1 MLGVHIGRDSPL
13 RRDPTSQLNS
23 LSKFVFV
30 YIQYVRGGP
39 ALRTWRDLAIDYQVL
54 TGRRA
59 GNFPYKRT

>member
-30 YIQYVRGGP
+30 YIYERRASPQDL
-39 ALRTWRDLAIDYQVL
+39 ADLAIDYQVL